1 MYAVTVGV
9 DTGTSLLHRVEED
22 VVVSREF
29 ASEKLDDFFR
39 ILVSHL
45 KKSLH
50 VYKRIMYIM
59 ILHVLIVCLPLFSF
73 HVCFISMCKTK

>member
-29 ASEKLDDFFR
+29 ASEKLDDFSASWYH
-39 ILVSHL
+39 I
-45 KKSLH
+45 
-50 VYKRIMYIM
+50 
-59 ILHVLIVCLPLFSF
+59 
-73 HVCFISMCKTK
+73 